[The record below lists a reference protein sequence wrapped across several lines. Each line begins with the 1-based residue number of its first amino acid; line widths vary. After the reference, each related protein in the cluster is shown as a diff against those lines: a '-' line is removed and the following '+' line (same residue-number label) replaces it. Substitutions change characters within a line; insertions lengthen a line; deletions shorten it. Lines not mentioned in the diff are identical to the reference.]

1 MLMKMSVFL
10 EMILITSSV
19 ALILSMASVQG
30 QYQYEDNFSSYDPS
44 SNEILARQS
53 SFSEPIKRQGFLA
66 NISPAAVGIVSN
78 FCET

>member
-1 MLMKMSVFL
+1 MKMSVFL

-19 ALILSMASVQG
+19 ALILSMVSVQG

-53 SFSEPIKRQGFLA
+53 SFGGPTKRQGFLA
-66 NISPAAVGIVSN
+66 NLSPAAVGIVSN